1 MIFGVDNFNYG
12 HVFNAD
18 ELTVPNMPKTIVYG
32 GYTIKHEIVNGD
44 YILPTWR
51 NPTIA
56 GITYELKTTVVGT
69 DFTNLIIQDDRVPT
83 LEFQDKLEEQIET
96 ANVKAQNYIDGITN
110 DDVSRNNSNGN
121 NGGNN
126 NGGNNNG
133 TTIKGCIDE
142 TAINYDETATEDDGS
157 CEYETNDNLIYLGL
171 GAGALLIL
179 MGLR

>member
-12 HVFNAD
+12 HVFNSEID
-18 ELTVPNMPKTIVYG
+18 TIDGMPKTIVYG
-32 GYTIKHEIVNGD
+32 GYTIKHEIVNGE
-44 YILPTWR
+44 YTVPTWN
-51 NPTIA
+51 NPRPS
-56 GITYELKTTVVGT
+56 GLTYDLKTTVVGT
-69 DFTNLIIQDDRVPT
+69 DFTNLIEQNDTITWFD
-83 LEFQDKLEEQIET
+83 LQDKLEEQIET

-110 DDVSRNNSNGN
+110 DDVSRNNSN
-121 NGGNN
+121 
-126 NGGNNNG
+126 GNNNG

>member
-1 MIFGVDNFNYG
+1 MSFGVDNFNYG
-12 HVFNAD
+12 HVFNSMSYTTSHFN
-18 ELTVPNMPKTIVYG
+18 EKLNLPKTIVYG
-32 GYTIKHEIVNGD
+32 GYTIKHEAQNIEMASPLD
-44 YILPTWR
+44 FKL
-51 NPTIA
+51 
-56 GITYELKTTVVGT
+56 TYELKTTVVGT
-69 DFTNLIIQDDRVPT
+69 DFTNLIKQEDEVKVTEIEEQI
-83 LEFQDKLEEQIET
+83 EEQIET

-110 DDVSRNNSNGN
+110 DDVSRNNSN
-121 NGGNN
+121 
-126 NGGNNNG
+126 GNNNG